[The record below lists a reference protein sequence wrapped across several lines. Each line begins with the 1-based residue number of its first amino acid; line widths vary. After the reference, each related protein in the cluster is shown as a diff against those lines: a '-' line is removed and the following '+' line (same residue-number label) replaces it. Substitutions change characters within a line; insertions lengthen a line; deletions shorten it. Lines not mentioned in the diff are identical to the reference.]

1 MTALLSAVPYCAC
14 AHSAAHMSALRPAYL
29 THSHLLSTGSESD
42 EAGLLESSE
51 EDPEAADVEA
61 VDPDDLSEDVGF

>member
-1 MTALLSAVPYCAC
+1 MPVC
-14 AHSAAHMSALRPAYL
+14 L
-29 THSHLLSTGSESD
+29 THSHPLSTGSESD